1 MLKLILPLPSNT
13 TFPIFY
19 LNTSHVKVN
28 LPVEEEIN
36 IDQFNR
42 ESDAIQEVRESY
54 LNTSHV
60 KVNPPMEDLIP
71 PRT

>member
-1 MLKLILPLPSNT
+1 MQRLQTLNSH
-13 TFPIFY
+13 
-19 LNTSHVKVN
+19 LNTSHVKV
-28 LPVEEEIN
+28 
-36 IDQFNR
+36 NR